1 MRLAVVALF
10 ALALA
15 ACGSEMGSSL
25 EEAAD
30 ATGAE
35 TSRVDFVYR
44 AEDTETEKEFVFR
57 STGLFD
63 YPGERGVMTTSD
75 PLPFFGEDFQL
86 REIRLIGQTAYWRW
100 ALTGKTYWMKQSP
113 LRKSGDPAELLIPGP
128 GTPTKPTDVLTRV
141 LMASEGNEELGQE
154 DIRGEQTTHYRA
166 RVNLEELVKQVPA
179 NERPPDELMQQFGGP
194 VIPVDVWID
203 GESRLRKI
211 VISRPKIAEDDFS
224 GPVLTRTVELYDYGV
239 EVDVQPPEGELI
251 SEEEFMELTGD
262 SVTVTVGEGE
272 EKKP

>member
-1 MRLAVVALF
+1 
-10 ALALA
+10 
-15 ACGSEMGSSL
+15 
-25 EEAAD
+25 
-30 ATGAE
+30 
-35 TSRVDFVYR
+35 
-44 AEDTETEKEFVFR
+44 
-57 STGLFD
+57 
-63 YPGERGVMTTSD
+63 
-75 PLPFFGEDFQL
+75 
-86 REIRLIGQTAYWRW
+86 
-100 ALTGKTYWMKQSP
+100 
-113 LRKSGDPAELLIPGP
+113 
-128 GTPTKPTDVLTRV
+128 
-141 LMASEGNEELGQE
+141 MASEGNEELGKE
-154 DIRGEQTTHYRA
+154 DIRGEETTHYRA

>member
-10 ALALA
+10 GLALA
-15 ACGSEMGSSL
+15 GCGSGMGSSL
-25 EEAAD
+25 DEAAE

-35 TSRVDFVYR
+35 TSRVDLVYR
-44 AEDTETEKEFVFR
+44 VEDTETEKEFVFR

-100 ALTGKTYWMKQSP
+100 ALKGKTYWMKQSP

>member
-1 MRLAVVALF
+1 MR
-10 ALALA
+10 
-15 ACGSEMGSSL
+15 
-25 EEAAD
+25 
-30 ATGAE
+30 
-35 TSRVDFVYR
+35 
-44 AEDTETEKEFVFR
+44 
-57 STGLFD
+57 
-63 YPGERGVMTTSD
+63 
-75 PLPFFGEDFQL
+75 PFFGEDFQL

-100 ALTGKTYWMKQSP
+100 ALKGKTYWMKQSP

-211 VISRPKIAEDDFS
+211 VIRRPKIAEDDFS
-224 GPVLTRTVELYDYGV
+224 GPALTRTVELYDYGV

>member
-10 ALALA
+10 GLALA
-15 ACGSEMGSSL
+15 GCGSGMGSSL
-25 EEAAD
+25 DEAAE

-35 TSRVDFVYR
+35 TSRVDLVYR
-44 AEDTETEKEFVFR
+44 VEDTETEKEFVFK

-63 YPGERGVMTTSD
+63 YPGGRGVMTTSD

-100 ALTGKTYWMKQSP
+100 ALKGKTYWMKQSP
-113 LRKSGDPAELLIPGP
+113 LRKSGDPTELLIPGP

-141 LMASEGNEELGQE
+141 LMASEGNEELGKE
-154 DIRGEQTTHYRA
+154 DIRGEETTHYRA